1 MAQIVNV
8 YFSQFW
14 MLEVQDQGASRY
26 QGLVKVHFLVHRQHS
41 HHVLTNWGDFWAV
54 HPPESES

>member
-1 MAQIVNV
+1 
-8 YFSQFW
+8 

-41 HHVLTNWGDFWAV
+41 HRVLTNWGDFWAV